1 MCDRYSVPSLEDT
14 CVRWISK
21 NLHSVITKCSDC
33 VEPKYVWRFPWP
45 DCRIIARPAEKIL
58 LKLCKRQ
65 ILRDEYLNL
74 FSSKYVDL
82 ISPVLRDVPVTSS
95 ALRILRDFKLYNLTA
110 TNLKQVNLNGLIGCL
125 GEASAENLVSLNV
138 SNANIE
144 ENKLPVIVSLGR
156 LKNLQVLNVSRTR
169 FTSECLQNTVKL
181 LPRLRYLNISRT
193 NINNITALLDL
204 RETLTGLIMH
214 RLTLDSK
221 SHEKVLL
228 TVLELKAL
236 RVLDVSS
243 APDQDKP
250 RLPAVDRLC
259 APGALPHLTHFDI
272 CGNQFSL
279 RLSDVKSFIENHPK
293 LEFIGL
299 AAWPTRQNY
308 EFEGIYQ
315 LSLKYPH
322 ITILGDRG
330 EKPLLASLTR
340 NKDRRLYL
348 QNAFHNIFEETSSR
362 EWLNPDL
369 LAAVLRVMRLHMNR
383 PEMILAG
390 TAVVYNLTR
399 GEQSAQLPLELL
411 NRAVSITL
419 MSIEH
424 HQTQVQLLKNCFLT
438 LCSDNVL
445 HRAYLFLILL
455 VHYHFHHH
463 RHHHL
468 LDHFPP
474 PPSPPPLSHS
484 HHHFQY
490 LFLIL
495 LVHHRHHHLLH
506 HFPPPPLATPPP
518 LPHSHHHFQY
528 LFLIL
533 LVHYHFHRH
542 HQLSFVA
549 SCVLT
554 PLLIQFSCKRCF
566 ELVFRSLINFNDV
579 HMKRMGVA
587 IISILA
593 AEIPTADLREL
604 SSDRKR
610 LQQLLM
616 YVVEKCL
623 LRSDVD
629 ALLAEP
635 HNQMLNYLKY
645 AQVPE
650 TGSPV
655 YDTTLRFTL
664 SALWNLTDECPEAC
678 QAFVH
683 VGGLLIYAKVL
694 KVRRVPRV
702 GSGLLC
708 PQIKVADEEEDFKN
722 HVYTKCLGLLNNV
735 AEVRCTKNTL
745 LMEPL
750 MDFFN
755 KMLSH
760 PSIQISY
767 FAAGIV
773 SHLACLSDDTWFSAL
788 QFNKSDYIRVLGEA
802 VCKWSPPQNEMV
814 AYRSFQP
821 FQSLILDPNSRLEMH
836 LWAVWAI
843 HHILTKKNSRYVPVL
858 RECPYLQRFL
868 LYVVSVDAATLCLPH
883 YHLDNFLQNRNLS
896 VSSSLAIPESWRS
909 LGSTPIWATHLDL
922 SNHNNAASEA
932 PSTSAPFLVPSD
944 SLARLPAF
952 DLSSDKPVT
961 HQQAASIGP
970 TDAQL
975 TCAALLQRL
984 ASEII
989 DAVRQ
994 FETESAR

>member
-445 HRAYLFLILL
+445 HRA
-455 VHYHFHHH
+455 
-463 RHHHL
+463 
-468 LDHFPP
+468 
-474 PPSPPPLSHS
+474 
-484 HHHFQY
+484 
-490 LFLIL
+490 
-495 LVHHRHHHLLH
+495 
-506 HFPPPPLATPPP
+506 
-518 LPHSHHHFQY
+518 
-528 LFLIL
+528 
-533 LVHYHFHRH
+533 
-542 HQLSFVA
+542 
-549 SCVLT
+549 
-554 PLLIQFSCKRCF
+554 QFSCKRCF

-694 KVRRVPRV
+694 K
-702 GSGLLC
+702 
-708 PQIKVADEEEDFKN
+708 KVADEEEDFKN